1 MKPDGN
7 RLYAAALVGGVLV
20 IDTADV
26 GDNLNILATVPTG
39 VTSTAFGVAA
49 HPDGSRV
56 YVTEFEGGNVWV
68 LNTAS
73 NTIPGNPIPVG
84 QAPSG
89 FGQFIGSAS
98 AGSIAALISLLESFN
113 VQGGIENSLEVKL
126 KGVEAS
132 LTAPNAA
139 QRQDAIN
146 KLQAFIQ
153 EVEAQRG
160 KTLTNSQADQLE
172 LMANQMI
179 AALSLNPAPNQVHSP
194 ISVTQSPAG
203 VTAIQGLIQVV
214 TNLNKKLGID
224 NASDAK
230 LQDAQAALTAAK
242 AGQRQ
247 TAITQLQA
255 FITATNGQK
264 GNALNSAQANLLVN
278 MANEIIAQL

>member
-1 MKPDGN
+1 LQN
-7 RLYAAALVGGVLV
+7 VQAAL
-20 IDTADV
+20 TAA
-26 GDNLNILATVPTG
+26 N
-39 VTSTAFGVAA
+39 
-49 HPDGSRV
+49 
-56 YVTEFEGGNVWV
+56 
-68 LNTAS
+68 
-73 NTIPGNPIPVG
+73 
-84 QAPSG
+84 
-89 FGQFIGSAS
+89 
-98 AGSIAALISLLESFN
+98 AG
-113 VQGGIENSLEVKL
+113 
-126 KGVEAS
+126 
-132 LTAPNAA
+132 

-146 KLQAFIQ
+146 QLLAFINA
-153 EVEAQRG
+153 VEAQRG
-160 KTLTNSQADQLE
+160 KALTNAQADQLE
-172 LMANQMI
+172 LMCRQILAS
-179 AALSLNPAPNQVHSP
+179 LSLNPAPNQVHSP